1 MHKFIIAYYT
11 SLNLL
16 AISKSSLE
24 VDLFRSISHVLALV
38 PPNLTHYSTYN
49 YSAASLWT
57 SRAATYRYRPDQ
69 TLEENVR
76 QQRQARRKPNLN
88 KA

>member
-1 MHKFIIAYYT
+1 MRKFIIAYYT

-24 VDLFRSISHVLALV
+24 VDLFRSIPHVLALV
-38 PPNLTHYSTYN
+38 PPNLTHYSTHN
-49 YSAASLWT
+49 YSAASLRT

-76 QQRQARRKPNLN
+76 QQR
-88 KA
+88 

>member
-24 VDLFRSISHVLALV
+24 VDLFRSISYVLALV
-38 PPNLTHYSTYN
+38 PSNLTHYSTYN
-49 YSAASLWT
+49 YSAASL
-57 SRAATYRYRPDQ
+57 
-69 TLEENVR
+69 
-76 QQRQARRKPNLN
+76 
-88 KA
+88 

>member
-24 VDLFRSISHVLALV
+24 VDLFRSIPHVLALI

-49 YSAASLWT
+49 YSAASL
-57 SRAATYRYRPDQ
+57 
-69 TLEENVR
+69 
-76 QQRQARRKPNLN
+76 
-88 KA
+88 